1 MYQSLLR
8 FLRLCNID
16 CNSDQ
21 LKVVPNGVIIA
32 STFLS
37 ISAIGQW
44 AIDIVCELLAQT
56 SLLPEIPF
64 RINFITLTFLSALL
78 AWQTFRSLQHNE
90 LVITNS
96 ALQVAFLVE
105 TGLVL
110 GDVHFLSHNLDNVFL
125 IVFRMPFVT
134 LTTINIA
141 LVLYI
146 YFRLRFFKAKA
157 SSPEVSQLEGYK
169 EKLGDVVLVPNPE
182 LEDEK
187 SYV

>member
-1 MYQSLLR
+1 MYQSLIR

-21 LKVVPNGVIIA
+21 LKVVPNSVVIA

-44 AIDIVCELLAQT
+44 AVDIVCELLA
-56 SLLPEIPF
+56 LFHVLPEIPF

-90 LVITNS
+90 IIITNS

-110 GDVHFLSHNLDNVFL
+110 GDVYFLSQNLENLFL
-125 IVFRMPFVT
+125 IFFRMPFLT
-134 LTTINIA
+134 LTTVNIT

-157 SSPEVSQLEGYK
+157 PQKEVSRLEGYR
-169 EKLGDVVLVPNPE
+169 EKLGEVVLVPNPE
-182 LEDEK
+182 LEKEER
-187 SYV
+187 YR

>member
-1 MYQSLLR
+1 MYRSLIR

-21 LKVVPNGVIIA
+21 LKVVPNSVIIA

-37 ISAIGQW
+37 ISAVGQW
-44 AIDIVCELLAQT
+44 ALDLTCELLAQ
-56 SLLPEIPF
+56 LDILPEIPF

-110 GDVHFLSHNLDNVFL
+110 GDIHFLTRNLDNVFL
-125 IVFRMPFVT
+125 IFFRMPFVT
-134 LTTINIA
+134 LTIINIA

-157 SSPEVSQLEGYK
+157 PERQVHKLEGYR
-169 EKLGDVVLVPNPE
+169 ERLGEVVLVPNPE
-182 LEDEK
+182 LAEEE